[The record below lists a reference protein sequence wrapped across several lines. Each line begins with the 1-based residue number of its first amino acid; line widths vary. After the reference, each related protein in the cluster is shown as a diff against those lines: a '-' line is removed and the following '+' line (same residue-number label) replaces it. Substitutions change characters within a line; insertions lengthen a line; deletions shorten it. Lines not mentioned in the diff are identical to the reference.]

1 MSKTKNT
8 SVQYIKEGSVFL
20 IAYLMPLSVLP
31 GMIWG
36 GAAHALTFTLGF
48 IIIPILDYITGFEE
62 FTPKKEDDKSRT
74 NFRFFNYILW
84 LYIPMHLA
92 LIYGGV
98 YYIQNT
104 DQAVWEKIMLALNI
118 AISCASIGFTI
129 GHELGHKAN
138 KFESFLTDL
147 LYQSMNIMHFKLEH
161 NVGHHTNVAT
171 YNDPA
176 TSRLNESYY
185 SFLPRTVF
193 GSYMSAFRHE
203 RKNLKNQS
211 LGQRIYN
218 NRMYRYIA
226 IQLLTNVAVF
236 MLTGFQGL
244 AAFLFISF
252 ITISM
257 LELINYVE
265 HYGLLRHKTK
275 NGRYEKVQ
283 PHHSWNTNH
292 KVSNIFLFRL
302 QRHSDHHANPTRPY
316 QILRHFDDVPMPFAT
331 YKILMALV
339 PPLWKYVMNPKVYAV
354 RKKFKLASDP
364 V

>member
-1 MSKTKNT
+1 
-8 SVQYIKEGSVFL
+8 
-20 IAYLMPLSVLP
+20 
-31 GMIWG
+31 
-36 GAAHALTFTLGF
+36 
-48 IIIPILDYITGFEE
+48 
-62 FTPKKEDDKSRT
+62 
-74 NFRFFNYILW
+74 
-84 LYIPMHLA
+84 
-92 LIYGGV
+92 
-98 YYIQNT
+98 
-104 DQAVWEKIMLALNI
+104 MLALNI

-147 LYQSMNIMHFKLEH
+147 LYQSMNLMHFKLEH

-185 SFLPRTVF
+185 SFLPRTVI

-211 LGQRIYN
+211 LGKRICN

-292 KVSNIFLFRL
+292 KVSNLFLFRL

-316 QILRHFDDVPMPFAT
+316 QILRHFDDVPQMPFGYPT
-331 YKILMALV
+331 MILMALV

-354 RKKFKLASDP
+354 KKKIQASI
-364 V
+364 